1 MSLLLEKLKI
11 EQEKKALSKNVIGTV
26 KQRHVEKFHENADNH
41 RHELNAQLKNFDEE
55 TAAIKKQRE
64 RIRNQVKE
72 VKKHYQFLKQQAVKE
87 MRYSSSANR
96 QYTKLSRANSRGGVV
111 LDNPMDSPRQ
121 KPSPPREAEPEEQP
135 AQETTES

>member
-1 MSLLLEKLKI
+1 MLEKLKI

-26 KQRHVEKFHENADNH
+26 KQRQVDKFHENVDNH
-41 RHELNAQLKNFDEE
+41 RYELNAQLKNFDEE

-72 VKKHYQFLKQQAVKE
+72 VKKHYQFLKQQAIKE

-96 QYTKLSRANSRGGVV
+96 QYAKLSSRANSRGGVV
-111 LDNPMDSPRQ
+111 VDNPMDSPR
-121 KPSPPREAEPEEQP
+121 
-135 AQETTES
+135 